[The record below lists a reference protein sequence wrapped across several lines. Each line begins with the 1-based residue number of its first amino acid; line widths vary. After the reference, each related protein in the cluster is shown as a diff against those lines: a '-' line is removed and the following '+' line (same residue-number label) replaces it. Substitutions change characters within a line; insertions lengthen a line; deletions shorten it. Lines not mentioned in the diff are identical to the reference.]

1 MNIIKDFGLVRIIS
15 EGSPFDVTYDL
26 KVMWNKDGIWEMYRG
41 FNSLSDD
48 YASTNAREAAMRAV
62 KELEVRT

>member
-1 MNIIKDFGLVRIIS
+1 MIVKDFGLVRIVS
-15 EGSPFDVTYDL
+15 EGSPFDVAYDL

>member
-1 MNIIKDFGLVRIIS
+1 MIVKDFGLVRIVS
-15 EGSPFDVTYDL
+15 EGSPFDVAYDL
-26 KVMWNKDGIWEMYRG
+26 KVMWNRDGIWEMYQG

-48 YASTNAREAAMRAV
+48 YANTNAREAAMRAV